1 MNFQKSHSG
10 IRPVTILISYCLI
23 MFSVGCENELLN
35 PSSRSTSTNESFTAL
50 DGADGAVGG
59 AGGLYDTED
68 GYYPGT
74 EQHGELSYNAFVFTA
89 EDNLST
95 FGVDVDAGSYTFGRG
110 KINADQIPAPASVRV
125 EEYINYFRQ
134 DYTAPSEAP
143 FSVNLDGAPSPFRG
157 DSLHLL
163 RIGLQGRLQLEENLP
178 WNLTFLVDVSGSM
191 TSKMNLVKQSL
202 NILVDNMRLGDQ
214 ISICTYAS
222 HTETILNPTTLEEQD
237 AEAIKNIIAGLTPGG
252 STAMGAGLQNAYE
265 VNTLGFLENGV
276 NRVIVCSDGDANVG
290 GTTHEAMLE
299 LISDYVD
306 QGITLS
312 TLGYGVGN
320 YNDELMEQ
328 LADQGDG
335 NNYYIDTLE
344 EATRLF
350 TEELLGVL
358 QIIAKDVKI
367 QVEFNP
373 VSVIRY
379 RLIGYENRDIADE
392 EFEDDET
399 DAGDIGAGH
408 RVTALYELELNQAS
422 SAALGTVH
430 LRYKQP
436 HGDTDI
442 PVDFSIQQSHVSNDI
457 IEASNRFMFTAAIAE
472 YAELLRESPF
482 ASSNF
487 SAVEEL
493 ISATMDSED
502 DRDIE
507 LLYLIQKLQDIE

>member
-1 MNFQKSHSG
+1 MNFQKSNPAL
-10 IRPVTILISYCLI
+10 RPAIIMIVLTTLII
-23 MFSVGCENELLN
+23 SVGCENNLLN
-35 PSSRSTSTNESFTAL
+35 PNSRSTAADGNYSTQE
-50 DGADGAVGG
+50 GAGGAVGG
-59 AGGLYDTED
+59 TGGLYETQDD
-68 GYYPGT
+68 YYPGT
-74 EQHGELSYNAFVFTA
+74 ERHGELDYNAFVNTA

-110 KINADQIPAPASVRV
+110 KINDNQIPAPSSVRV

-134 DYTAPSEAP
+134 DYAVPTEAP

-163 RIGLQGRLQLEENLP
+163 RIGLQGRLSQEDNLP

-191 TSKMNLVKQSL
+191 TSRMNLVKESL
-202 NILVDNMRLGDQ
+202 YILVDNMRLGDQ

-222 HTETILNPTTLEEQD
+222 RTETILNPTTLEEQD
-237 AEAIKNIIAGLTPGG
+237 ADFIKSLIAGLTPGG
-252 STAMGAGLQNAYE
+252 STAMGAGLENAYE
-265 VNTLGFLENGV
+265 VNAQRFLENGV

-290 GTTHEAMLE
+290 GTTHEAILE
-299 LISDYVD
+299 LISGYVD

-312 TLGYGVGN
+312 TLGYGIGN

-335 NNYYIDTLE
+335 NNYYIDTID
-344 EATRLF
+344 EARRLF
-350 TEELLGVL
+350 TEELTGVL
-358 QIIAKDVKI
+358 MIIAKDVKV

-373 VSVIRY
+373 ASVIRY
-379 RLIGYENRDIADE
+379 RLLGYENRDIADE
-392 EFEDDET
+392 DFEDDET

-436 HGDTDI
+436 HGETDI
-442 PVDFSIQQSHVSNDI
+442 PVDFTIQQSHVSNSVF
-457 IEASNRFMFTAAIAE
+457 EASNRFIFTAAVAE

-487 SAVEEL
+487 PALEAL
-493 ISATMDSED
+493 ITSTMDNED
-502 DRDIE
+502 DRDAE
-507 LLYLIQKLQDIE
+507 LLQLIQKLQDIE